1 MKLIFLDID
10 GVLNCQN
17 SRTKC
22 MGFIGIDDDK
32 VKRLKQIVDATDAKI
47 ILCSSWKNGWEP
59 VFKDEQRE
67 DGHYIDRKMKRQGL
81 KIINKTDDKGSD
93 RGAGIKKFLEN
104 FKSVDSWI
112 VLDDEVF
119 DDYEELGIM
128 PHLVQTDFYNDNGG
142 IQEEHV
148 QLAIKILN
156 NN

>member
-32 VKRLKQIVDATDAKI
+32 VKRLKQIVEATDAKI

-67 DGHYIDRKMKRQGL
+67 DGNYIDRKMKRQGL
-81 KIINKTDDKGSD
+81 KIINKTDDKGDD
-93 RGAGIKKFLEN
+93 RGAGIRKFLEN
-104 FKSVDSWI
+104 FTSLESWI

-119 DDYEELGIM
+119 DDYESLGIM
-128 PHLVQTDFYNDNGG
+128 PHLVQTDFYKDNGG
-142 IQEEHV
+142 IQDEHV
-148 QLAIKILN
+148 EKAIKILN
-156 NN
+156 SK